1 MKCRNLNEV
10 LDARQGRFVSVLLKN
25 GLKRELYSAKVH
37 AYSSNVVR
45 FKDTNGGERR
55 VDSAKIVRAKVAE
68 RYFKRS
74 RS

>member
-10 LDARQGRFVSVLLKN
+10 LDARKGRFVSVLLKN

-37 AYSSNVVR
+37 DYNSHVVR

-55 VDSAKIVRAKVAE
+55 VSRAKIVRAKVAE
-68 RYFKRS
+68 RHFKRS
-74 RS
+74 RT

>member
-10 LDARQGRFVSVLLKN
+10 LDSRKGRFVSVLLKN

-37 AYSSNVVR
+37 DYNSNAVR
-45 FKDTNGGERR
+45 FRDTNGGERR
-55 VDSAKIVRAKVAE
+55 VDRSMIIRAKVAE

>member
-10 LDARQGRFVSVLLKN
+10 LDSRKGRFVSVLLKN

-37 AYSSNVVR
+37 DYNSNVIR

-55 VDSAKIVRAKVAE
+55 VNRAKVVRAQVAS
-68 RYFKRS
+68 RFFKRAGA
-74 RS
+74 

>member
-10 LDARQGRFVSVLLKN
+10 LDSRKGRFVSVLLKN

-37 AYSSNVVR
+37 DYNSKVVR

-55 VDSAKIVRAKVAE
+55 VSRSKIVRVKVAE
-68 RYFKRS
+68 RAFKRT
-74 RS
+74 RA

>member
-10 LDARQGRFVSVLLKN
+10 LDSRKGRFVSVLIKN

-37 AYSSNVVR
+37 DYNSNVIR

-55 VDSAKIVRAKVAE
+55 VNRARVIRAKVSS
-68 RYFKRS
+68 RFFKRAS
-74 RS
+74 A

>member
-10 LDARQGRFVSVLLKN
+10 LDARKGRFVSVLLKN

-37 AYSSNVVR
+37 AYSSDAVR
-45 FKDTNGGERR
+45 FMDTNGGERR
-55 VDSAKIVRAKVAE
+55 VDRAKIVRAKVAE

>member
-10 LDARQGRFVSVLLKN
+10 LDARKGRFVSVLLKN

-37 AYSSNVVR
+37 GFSPKVVR
-45 FKDTNGGERR
+45 FTDTNGGERR
-55 VDSAKIVRAKVAE
+55 VNRAMIVRAKVAE

-74 RS
+74 RD